1 MAGQRTLDPRIVVQI
16 HGGQLCGFSVI
27 DSTVGYQL
35 TGPVQLRETAL
46 LDKKVVW
53 VYYTDIRL
61 AVDVLTIA
69 NHP

>member
-1 MAGQRTLDPRIVVQI
+1 
-16 HGGQLCGFSVI
+16 
-27 DSTVGYQL
+27 
-35 TGPVQLRETAL
+35 VQLRETAL